1 MCLVGGSIMPMT
13 PKEMVRFL
21 KRNGFVEV
29 RQKGSHLMMINYET
43 GKQTP
48 VPMHRKDL
56 PKGTER
62 SILKQAGLL
71 K

>member
-1 MCLVGGSIMPMT
+1 MPMT

-21 KRNGFVEV
+21 KRNGFVEL

-43 GKQTP
+43 GNQTP
-48 VPMHRKDL
+48 VPMHSKDL

-62 SILKQAGLL
+62 GILKQAGLL

>member
-1 MCLVGGSIMPMT
+1 MPMT

-21 KRNGFVEV
+21 KRNGFVEI

-43 GKQTP
+43 GKQVP
-48 VPMHRKDL
+48 VPIHRKDL

-62 SILKQAGLL
+62 AILKQAGLL